1 MFAHLPSIPMKR
13 ILQLPLLP
21 QEVLPVQAFLVHM
34 EKQRRLKLGPDAPP
48 MEQGSV
54 LAFIS
59 LAYHLPYCLFQKA
72 KLS

>member
-1 MFAHLPSIPMKR
+1 MMFAHLPSIPMKR
-13 ILQLPLLP
+13 ILQLP
-21 QEVLPVQAFLVHM
+21 EVLPVQAFLVHM